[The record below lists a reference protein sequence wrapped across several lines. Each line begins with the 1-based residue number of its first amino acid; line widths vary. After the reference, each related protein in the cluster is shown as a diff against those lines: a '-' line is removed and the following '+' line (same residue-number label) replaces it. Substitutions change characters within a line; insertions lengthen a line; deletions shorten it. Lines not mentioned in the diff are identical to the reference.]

1 MNNTISRL
9 YALLNTCF
17 VNSGT
22 IKINKRPLYK
32 YVFTILLARAVL
44 DPFNALSQSTESPK
58 FEIESDPL
66 AFVFNGY
73 SLHAAI
79 TCSGFRTSL
88 GVFAIETPDFL
99 LENDAFSVN
108 TSGYDIKADYL
119 FGDSKGFFAGL
130 QLTHTTD
137 KIELKEVK
145 GDTDKLRSL
154 NIGIRAGYRF
164 MFGRKENN
172 YKGFYISPWA
182 ALLYNP
188 SAKTIRQGNQE
199 YKQASWV
206 PFPTIHL
213 GWRF

>member
-1 MNNTISRL
+1 MIKSNSIYFLLIAFMMGIAPMCIYNAYTQTAERL
-9 YALLNTCF
+9 
-17 VNSGT
+17 
-22 IKINKRPLYK
+22 
-32 YVFTILLARAVL
+32 
-44 DPFNALSQSTESPK
+44 Q
-58 FEIESDPL
+58 FEVESDPL

-79 TCSGFRTSL
+79 TYSGFRTSL

-99 LENDAFSVN
+99 LQNEAYSVY
-108 TSGYDIKADYL
+108 TSGYDVKTDYL
-119 FGDSKGFFAGL
+119 FGESRGFFAGI
-130 QLTHTTD
+130 QLTYTAD
-137 KIELKEVK
+137 ILELKDGE
-145 GDTDKLRSL
+145 GDTDRLRNL

-164 MFGRKENN
+164 MFGKKENN
-172 YKGFYISPWA
+172 YKGFYISPWV

-188 SAKTIRQGNQE
+188 STKTVSQGAEE